1 MKYPSPVAFRNALEA
16 RLKTQQTDAVGL
28 SRLRKRIVFER
39 LLARIHAVAPDR
51 WVLKGGFALELRLG
65 LQARTT
71 KDVDVDW
78 TLDEPAVTELLLD
91 AADHDLDDHFAFTI
105 ERLSTDLAGGG
116 QRWTVLAELAGRE
129 FERVA
134 IDIGHD
140 RPPVIAPDSIATSQ
154 LLEFAGVA
162 PISVPAL
169 AIEQHLAE
177 KLHAY
182 TRRYAGNAQ
191 SSRVKDL
198 VDIVVIAQT
207 TPIDGDLLLEAVES
221 IFARRAT
228 HDVPRLLEPPPNDW
242 KRPWQALV
250 THLPA
255 PPDLDSGFQ
264 EADAFWSP
272 VLARKVAESRWDP
285 DDSRW
290 ERRGPTESFRD
301 QA

>member
-1 MKYPSPVAFRNALEA
+1 MKYDSPVAFRNALEA
-16 RLKTQQTDAVGL
+16 RLKAQQTDAVGL
-28 SRLRKRIVFER
+28 SRLHKRIVFER
-39 LLARIHAVAPDR
+39 LLARIQAVTPDR

-78 TLDEPAVTELLLD
+78 TVDESAVTEFLLD
-91 AADHDLDDHFAFTI
+91 AADHDLDDHFTFTI

-177 KLHAY
+177 KFHAY
-182 TRRYAGNAQ
+182 SRCYAGNAP

-198 VDIVVIAQT
+198 VDIAVVTQA
-207 TPIDGDLLLEAVES
+207 TPIDGDLLLEAVDS
-221 IFARRAT
+221 IVGRRAT
-228 HDVPRLLEPPPNDW
+228 HDVPHRLPPPLRDW
-242 KRPWQALV
+242 ARPWERLSRTSLRQATWTMV
-250 THLPA
+250 SKKQMH
-255 PPDLDSGFQ
+255 S
-264 EADAFWSP
+264 EAQCS
-272 VLARKVAESRWDP
+272 LIRS
-285 DDSRW
+285 
-290 ERRGPTESFRD
+290 
-301 QA
+301 

>member
-1 MKYPSPVAFRNALEA
+1 MKYASPVAFRNALEA
-16 RLKTQQTDAVGL
+16 RLKAQQTDAVGL

-78 TLDEPAVTELLLD
+78 TLDEPAVTDLLLD
-91 AADHDLDDHFAFTI
+91 AADHDPDDHFVFTI

-182 TRRYAGNAQ
+182 TRRYAGDAP

-198 VDIVVIAQT
+198 VDIVVITQT
-207 TPIDGDLLLEAVES
+207 TPIDGDLLIEAVDS
-221 IFARRAT
+221 IFARRGT
-228 HDVPRLLEPPPNDW
+228 HDVPHHLQPPPSDW

-255 PPDLDSGFQ
+255 PNDVADGYQ

-272 VLARKVAESRWDP
+272 VLARQVAESRWDP

-290 ERRGPTESFRD
+290 ERRGPKGSSRD
-301 QA
+301 HA